1 MGVMCEDCL
10 VRSELALL
18 GLVVRPVVYGSTV

>member
-10 VRSELALL
+10 AGSELALL
-18 GLVVRPVVYGSTV
+18 GLVVRPVVYGSDV